1 MNPPLP
7 AHGIPTPGAR
17 HHMNHGH
24 SHAHGHGHG
33 HGSGASRGGALPDG
47 EAAA

>member
-7 AHGIPTPGAR
+7 AHGLPAPGTR
-17 HHMNHGH
+17 HHVT
-24 SHAHGHGHG
+24 HGHGHG
-33 HGSGASRGGALPDG
+33 HGSGAPRGGALPDG